1 MATVLYQRQAV
12 SVGVADQLKH
22 TVLQTIPELHTEMVS
37 VAEWL

>member
-1 MATVLYQRQAV
+1 MATVLYLRQVAL
-12 SVGVADQLKH
+12 VGVAAQLKL